1 MKKNAAS
8 SAGSFPIDPKAFL
21 DPEQE
26 AQEGTEAFQERR
38 TKNRYLV
45 AQLYESM
52 LRRIDDSDENIRV
65 LACSVLLYF
74 NDWLAVVHSLG
85 LAGASTPTTSDSG
98 GRSHVEGVGVGV
110 GVGVVALTVLASKLL
125 PSYQQYLE
133 QCCLRLVV
141 GDPSKMFKSRMAAL
155 LQGAGVIDVDVFRQ
169 SMAAFLAAHEDLES
183 DVRRT
188 WAQLL
193 QHAEV
198 ARFGASKSTICFGT
212 R

>member
-1 MKKNAAS
+1 
-8 SAGSFPIDPKAFL
+8 
-21 DPEQE
+21 
-26 AQEGTEAFQERR
+26 
-38 TKNRYLV
+38 
-45 AQLYESM
+45 M

-110 GVGVVALTVLASKLL
+110 VALTVLASKLL

-155 LQGAGVIDVDVFRQ
+155 LQGAGVIDVDVFGQ

-188 WAQLL
+188 WDQLL

-198 ARFGASKSTICFGT
+198 ARFGASKSTVCCSF
-212 R
+212 